1 MLEAA
6 RGVFLERGY
15 SGATLEAIAEEA
27 GFSKGVVYSQFAN
40 KADLLLALLE
50 ARIEER
56 AEENEAAVEGLA
68 GAAGLRALLGAHR
81 RRSQEMPGWS
91 RLLIEFRVV
100 AARDPELNARYAA
113 VHAVAV
119 QRLADVTA
127 EVVARGGLRFV
138 DGPHVAA
145 HLFFALD
152 SGATLERIADAD
164 ALPHE
169 TLEAIMVRL
178 TEPI

>member
-1 MLEAA
+1 M
-6 RGVFLERGY
+6 
-15 SGATLEAIAEEA
+15 
-27 GFSKGVVYSQFAN
+27 
-40 KADLLLALLE
+40 
-50 ARIEER
+50 
-56 AEENEAAVEGLA
+56 
-68 GAAGLRALLGAHR
+68 
-81 RRSQEMPGWS
+81 
-91 RLLIEFRVV
+91 
-100 AARDPELNARYAA
+100 
-113 VHAVAV
+113 